1 MKGKKGTH
9 WNCIELEIFE
19 VHFPSH
25 FKCRNQRFL
34 LDFSELYDH
43 YASLVLELKDFFFF
57 KEIIMGKRNRG
68 TGNTP
73 KESELRDQAYLICN
87 IEWI

>member
-57 KEIIMGKRNRG
+57 
-68 TGNTP
+68 
-73 KESELRDQAYLICN
+73 
-87 IEWI
+87 